1 MRPDF
6 TTPAAIRTKA
16 RSRWVLGD
24 LVASRLNLFIRCL
37 ECRHGAIANPFE
49 LAQRVGYDCRLDG
62 LGRRLKCSR
71 CGEKR
76 IRAEP
81 MEAGQR

>member
-1 MRPDF
+1 MRLDF
-6 TTPAAIRTKA
+6 TTPSAIRAKA

-24 LVASRLNLFIRCL
+24 LLVSRLNLIVRCL
-37 ECRHGAIANPFE
+37 ECRHGAIVNPFE
-49 LAQRVGYDCRLDG
+49 LAQRLGYDCRIDALS
-62 LGRRLKCSR
+62 RRLKCSR

-81 MEAGQR
+81 MEPGQR